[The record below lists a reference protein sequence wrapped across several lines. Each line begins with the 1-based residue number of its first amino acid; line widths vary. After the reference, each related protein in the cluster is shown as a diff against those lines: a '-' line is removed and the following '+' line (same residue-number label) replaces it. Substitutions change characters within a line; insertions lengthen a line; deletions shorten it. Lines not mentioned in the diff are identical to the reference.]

1 MLIAQELYKN
11 LPEWRKKAMAMDK
24 LVLNIEELANALG
37 ISERAARELTH
48 RDGFPRL
55 RMNGIKVPVR
65 ELQDWLSKQ
74 CEITDTGEAE

>member
-1 MLIAQELYKN
+1 
-11 LPEWRKKAMAMDK
+11 MDK

-37 ISERAARELTH
+37 IGERAARELTH

-65 ELQDWLSKQ
+65 DL
-74 CEITDTGEAE
+74 